1 MMQDIPIKLNPYF
14 AKSKNLIEKFI
25 IIGYKEENIL
35 KFLSNNVE
43 GNNKLILSIISEFK
57 LNSFECY
64 ESNFLIRQVYP
75 EDPNIILV
83 SNSISKPTIVNIT
96 FYSCVDTED
105 RKKNTMNYFALK
117 FHEKYINYNTNK
129 EYYIPKAYL
138 IVSQY
143 PYFTLYHQIC
153 SYILKNN
160 ENNKIPIE
168 VLIYY
173 LINNIPSPIN
183 NQLTFINFKSYTL
196 PKINGSPYIDFN
208 IFKVLN
214 VISINSL
221 MKIFILIILEI
232 DLLIFSPNQEK
243 LNIFMIMLT
252 FLNYPLFDSTYFWHN
267 LTFSTQAIIDEIE
280 RNHLF
285 SKFYG
290 VNGKFKDFDCYK
302 LKEDFFCVDLD
313 NEKNLITNITINN
326 QTNIEKNERISKLL
340 EYIDKIL
347 NNKKVKSYFLF
358 EIITSIKNSLKKL
371 KEYTINISPKIQD
384 SFFYIDNDI
393 MKINRIIQNIFFE
406 FKLKLAAI
414 IYKNLN
420 YNIDTLSIKEKD
432 INQNEKF
439 SEEEILFIESFKNTG
454 NYNNLYHFYFLMNL
468 QI

>member
-25 IIGYKEENIL
+25 IIGYKEENVL

-64 ESNFLIRQVYP
+64 ESNFLIKQVYP

-96 FYSCVDTED
+96 FYSCIDTTD
-105 RKKNTMNYFALK
+105 NKKNAINYFALK

-160 ENNKIPIE
+160 ENSKISIE

-196 PKINGSPYIDFN
+196 PKINGTPYIDFN

-221 MKIFILIILEI
+221 IKIFILIILEAN
-232 DLLIFSPNQEK
+232 LLIFSSNQEK

-280 RNHLF
+280 RNHLL

-313 NEKNLITNITINN
+313 NEKNLITNITFNN
-326 QTNIEKNERISKLL
+326 QTNIEKYERISKLL
-340 EYIDKIL
+340 
-347 NNKKVKSYFLF
+347 
-358 EIITSIKNSLKKL
+358 
-371 KEYTINISPKIQD
+371 
-384 SFFYIDNDI
+384 
-393 MKINRIIQNIFFE
+393 
-406 FKLKLAAI
+406 
-414 IYKNLN
+414 
-420 YNIDTLSIKEKD
+420 
-432 INQNEKF
+432 
-439 SEEEILFIESFKNTG
+439 
-454 NYNNLYHFYFLMNL
+454 
-468 QI
+468 